1 MPTVAY
7 RRRTPETEPLYRAMS
22 GHLETF
28 LAQLQA
34 TDRQLPRH
42 VEQEMRAYLEC
53 GILAYGFLRV
63 RCEDCGESRV
73 VAFSCRKRGFCPS
86 CLGRRMADT
95 AARLTE
101 EVLPLVPVR
110 QWVLSFPYEVRY
122 RLAWDGALVS
132 TVLAVF
138 LRVGQG
144 WYRRQARAQGYEG
157 GRCGSVTFVQRFG
170 SSINLN
176 PHMHV
181 LMMDGVYVRAED
193 GTPFF
198 VPAPPL
204 TDDDVRA
211 IVETTAQRVVRLC
224 ERRGLFEAGATDP
237 LWEQEPLLAQ
247 ISAASV
253 QGMVATGDRAGRKVR
268 RRLTDPEDGVR
279 SGALCYAARGFSLH
293 AATRIE
299 ATDRRRL
306 ERLCRYVIRP
316 PVANGRL
323 RFIDEDTLVF
333 TLKTAWADGTC
344 QLLLSPHELLEKL
357 AALVP
362 PPRLNLV
369 RYHGVLAPACP
380 DRARIVPGPSPL
392 TQAEGCEHGG
402 AGRHHAHRVSWDK
415 LLARVFQYDVTVCP
429 NCSGHMKVIAALTA
443 PSAIETFLNAVGLPS
458 RAPPIAPAH
467 LDRQLEFDEAA

>member
-1 MPTVAY
+1 
-7 RRRTPETEPLYRAMS
+7 
-22 GHLETF
+22 
-28 LAQLQA
+28 
-34 TDRQLPRH
+34 
-42 VEQEMRAYLEC
+42 
-53 GILAYGFLRV
+53 
-63 RCEDCGESRV
+63 
-73 VAFSCRKRGFCPS
+73 
-86 CLGRRMADT
+86 
-95 AARLTE
+95 
-101 EVLPLVPVR
+101 
-110 QWVLSFPYEVRY
+110 
-122 RLAWDGALVS
+122 
-132 TVLAVF
+132 
-138 LRVGQG
+138 
-144 WYRRQARAQGYEG
+144 
-157 GRCGSVTFVQRFG
+157 
-170 SSINLN
+170 
-176 PHMHV
+176 
-181 LMMDGVYVRAED
+181 MMDGVYVRAED